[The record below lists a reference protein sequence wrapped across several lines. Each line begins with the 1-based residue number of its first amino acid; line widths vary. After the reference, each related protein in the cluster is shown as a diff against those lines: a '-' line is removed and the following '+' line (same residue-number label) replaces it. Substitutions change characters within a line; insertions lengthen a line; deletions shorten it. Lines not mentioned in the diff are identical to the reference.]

1 MLTGEVDGK
10 LPGTW
15 TGSEMEIKALS
26 KSALGI
32 EVEGQTDLVMVFDM
46 NKLFQ
51 RIDFSNPVDA
61 DGDGHIEIGPY
72 SLDVNGSILSKIEDN
87 LKSSVILEK
96 K

>member
-1 MLTGEVDGK
+1 MTGNFPEFG
-10 LPGTW
+10 

-32 EVEGQTDLVMVFDM
+32 EVEGQTDLVKVFDM

-51 RIDFSNPVDA
+51 RIDFSNSVDA
-61 DGDGHIEIGPY
+61 DGDGHIEISPY
-72 SLDVNGSILSKIEDN
+72 SPDVNGSILSKIEDN